1 MSSAVMEKT
10 VSRTDSQDDTNSSAL
25 GMLSWRHLNEDV
37 EQKVV
42 YMNLE
47 FRSEAELSYCL

>member
-1 MSSAVMEKT
+1 MEKT
-10 VSRTDSQDDTNSSAL
+10 VSRADSEDDTNSSAL

-37 EQKVV
+37 EQEVV
-42 YMNLE
+42 YMDLE